1 MFDQKLNIIELLVY
15 YLCQL
20 IYLRILGKKQKIFDQ
35 LGEQANID
43 RKTTQINCVLNNT
56 AFITSISSEEAHIQS
71 TNFRAELSALLI
83 LVCVLWFAGFQES
96 IVANTKCCAGKKMLS
111 RLKSMS

>member
-56 AFITSISSEEAHIQS
+56 AFITSVSSEEAYIQS
-71 TNFRAELSALLI
+71 ANFRAELPALLI
-83 LVCVLWFAGFQES
+83 VDCVPWRAGFQES